1 MGARDDE
8 SVTYREAMRDLIGER
23 FGRLWEAV
31 PVAIEGDD
39 PDGVHDVRVASRRLR
54 AAMDVAGGCFPESW
68 FAPLHKTAKAITAS
82 LGAVRDR
89 DVLLE
94 FLTAERASAPA
105 SDRPGIDRLLARVER
120 ERDAARNEMI
130 AFLQSV
136 EESGARKDSIR
147 RFGDAADRKRN
158 GDGS

>member
-1 MGARDDE
+1 MGKRDDE
-8 SVTYREAMRDLIGER
+8 TVTYREAMRELIGER
-23 FGRLWEAV
+23 FGHVWKAI
-31 PVAIEGDD
+31 PVAIEGAD

-94 FLTAERASAPA
+94 FLAVEHATAAA
-105 SDRPGIDRLLARVER
+105 SDRSGIERLIARVEL
-120 ERDAARNEMI
+120 ERDAARDEMI
-130 AFLQSV
+130 AFLQSI
-136 EESGARKDSIR
+136 EDSGARKESVR
-147 RFGDAADRKRN
+147 RFGASADPERDRDA
-158 GDGS
+158 S